1 MSGRD
6 EHFKA
11 AERARAMEAQ
21 ALKDL
26 RPQAVDSPGQLAPE
40 PPVLLFKSYQM
51 DILHGIDPVSGSK
64 ITNLV
69 FTSGNYAIQVIIPVP
84 SLNLA
89 GLVREL
95 QRGLGPVPDGVPTPE
110 DFVPSDTDSEG

>member
-1 MSGRD
+1 MPGRD
-6 EHFKA
+6 EQF
-11 AERARAMEAQ
+11 RRDMEAR

-26 RPQAVDSPGQLAPE
+26 RPAAAPTPEQLAPE
-40 PPVLLFKSYQM
+40 PPVILFKSYQM
-51 DILHGIDPVSGSK
+51 DVLHGVDPVSGAK

-95 QRGLGPVPDGVPTPE
+95 QRGLGPVPDGVPTPDE
-110 DFVPSDTDSEG
+110 FVPSDTDSEG

>member
-6 EHFKA
+6 EQFKA
-11 AERARAMEAQ
+11 AERLRAAEAQ

-26 RPQAVDSPGQLAPE
+26 RPQEVGPGQLAPE

-51 DILHGIDPVSGSK
+51 DVLHGIDPVSGSK

-95 QRGLGPVPDGVPTPE
+95 ERGLGPVPEGVPTPDE
-110 DFVPSDTDSEG
+110 FVPSDTDSEG